1 MMRRTCAR
9 SIYRLRGRCRVSER
23 RQPGSYGAA
32 GTVFVASIFASAFLL
47 FMIQP
52 VLARMLLPRF
62 GGTPG
67 VWNTSVVFFQSVLLL
82 GYVYAHWGLRLL
94 GARRFSAVHAVVL
107 VSSLLLLP
115 PTLATAAPPIA
126 SDWPVAELLASLSV
140 TAAIPFFVLST
151 NSSLVQ
157 HWFAIGR
164 RHREHDPYR
173 LYAASNAG
181 SLLAL
186 VGYPFVIEPVW
197 RISDQV
203 WIWSFG
209 YGLFVATTIALM
221 LMVRSAS
228 SGDDEVNDE
237 VDSGRSHVTVDG
249 EPDGVAGRPLS
260 WVRRLLW
267 LVRAAV
273 AVSLLLSV
281 TVVITTDIAPVPLL
295 WVIPLAIYLL
305 TFILAFASPRFYP
318 QRLVVVGS
326 IACVVVSLSTALL
339 AIPIPLAV
347 TLPLALLTL
356 FFGALL
362 CHGDMALDRPE
373 PSYLTEYYL
382 WVALGGVVGGILNG
396 IVAPVVF
403 DRVAEYPLTL
413 LALSIMPFLGPGEVA
428 KRLRAWRPGS
438 LSFVMPIFL
447 VALAVWAVLVPD
459 DGSFNTR
466 LSALIV
472 PQFILVAGLVSLGFR
487 RTWSYLLSIVVAAL
501 FVAGGIS
508 DTATVIHE
516 ARSFFGVQRVLA
528 KGDTRTLMHG
538 STMHG
543 IQEQTAERRNIPGS
557 YYHPNSPLGTLIN
570 EADADASIGIIGL
583 GAGSLAALSKAG
595 QTFVF
600 HEIDPLVVQ
609 IAEDYFTFLEDSP
622 ADVDIV
628 MGDGRLTLAD
638 VPDGTYDILI
648 VDAFSSDSVP
658 THLLTVE
665 AFQLYRSKVRES
677 GVIMIHL
684 SNRHIDIARIAHG
697 VAGAAGLHG
706 ATHEY
711 SPTAQDWREWAQPTH
726 VAVLSPSAETID
738 ALAEAHG
745 WTPLDPNAPSTIWTD
760 DYAPLLGVLRW
771 QQSE

>member
-1 MMRRTCAR
+1 M
-9 SIYRLRGRCRVSER
+9 SER

-428 KRLRAWRPGS
+428 NRLRAWRPGS